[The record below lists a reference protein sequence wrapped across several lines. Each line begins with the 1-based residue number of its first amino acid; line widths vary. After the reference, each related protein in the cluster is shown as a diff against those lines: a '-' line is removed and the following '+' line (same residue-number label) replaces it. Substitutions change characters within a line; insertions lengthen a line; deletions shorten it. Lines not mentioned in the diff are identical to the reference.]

1 MLADSGGNFMM
12 IRRNET
18 TGGLDTK
25 IVRNAA
31 ARREVSWTRRDREGR
46 EVGREED
53 PTDDYDPRTRPWFVG
68 ALSTTATYWTNVYTY
83 YTGNEAGITA
93 ALRIPDQEAVPVVLG
108 VDITVRDLAHFL
120 GRLPIGQT
128 GRAMIIDA
136 DGRLV
141 AYPRLEQE
149 SLPVESQESATRID
163 AIGDAAAAAAFDRF
177 RVGGPGRRS
186 VTVGG
191 RRYLTSVA
199 PIEAAGHDWSILVVA
214 PEKDFIGF
222 VERNNQRGLVMS
234 LVIVALA
241 VVGAVLL
248 ARQGRRA
255 DRATRLA
262 LDRSRAVSRQSEILR
277 QLADDPD
284 LFDTSAG
291 RAPVAVTES
300 AVEISGARRG
310 SLWYLLPDRQ
320 TLRCVDSF
328 QRDASADTTEFEV
341 RRAELP
347 HFFDHLA
354 AGAEIDVQDA
364 ATDPRTAELH
374 RLILA
379 PLGSRALSLFP
390 VRRHGHVVG
399 ALWLEDPV
407 ELTESRQ
414 FLRLL
419 ANIGSLR
426 PREQTT
432 EAGNPERAVPSGV
445 VRQTEPV
452 RSLSADL
459 SRNGSN
465 PGSLEDDH
473 YAELSVL
480 SLRWDDLATAANG
493 SQSPELIDAVIRAI
507 QEIAAEQDI
516 PYLKVVGSEILGAAG
531 FATGDS
537 SAATRIGVTA
547 VAGRERIAELFE
559 ANGLAPEFRL
569 GLDCGTAIGRE
580 VGADPRLFNLWGEA
594 VDTAR
599 TMASTALPGA
609 IQASEAAYLRL
620 RHNFLFRSRGSFYRP
635 LAGTAQSFIL
645 AGRL

>member
-1 MLADSGGNFMM
+1 MS
-12 IRRNET
+12 
-18 TGGLDTK
+18 
-25 IVRNAA
+25 
-31 ARREVSWTRRDREGR
+31 
-46 EVGREED
+46 
-53 PTDDYDPRTRPWFVG
+53 RT
-68 ALSTTATYWTNVYTY
+68 
-83 YTGNEAGITA
+83 
-93 ALRIPDQEAVPVVLG
+93 
-108 VDITVRDLAHFL
+108 
-120 GRLPIGQT
+120 LP
-128 GRAMIIDA
+128 
-136 DGRLV
+136 
-141 AYPRLEQE
+141 P
-149 SLPVESQESATRID
+149 
-163 AIGDAAAAAAFDRF
+163 
-177 RVGGPGRRS
+177 
-186 VTVGG
+186 
-191 RRYLTSVA
+191 
-199 PIEAAGHDWSILVVA
+199 
-214 PEKDFIGF
+214 
-222 VERNNQRGLVMS
+222 N
-234 LVIVALA
+234 
-241 VVGAVLL
+241 
-248 ARQGRRA
+248 
-255 DRATRLA
+255 
-262 LDRSRAVSRQSEILR
+262 
-277 QLADDPD
+277 
-284 LFDTSAG
+284 
-291 RAPVAVTES
+291 
-300 AVEISGARRG
+300 
-310 SLWYLLPDRQ
+310 
-320 TLRCVDSF
+320 
-328 QRDASADTTEFEV
+328 
-341 RRAELP
+341 
-347 HFFDHLA
+347 
-354 AGAEIDVQDA
+354 
-364 ATDPRTAELH
+364 PRTAELH